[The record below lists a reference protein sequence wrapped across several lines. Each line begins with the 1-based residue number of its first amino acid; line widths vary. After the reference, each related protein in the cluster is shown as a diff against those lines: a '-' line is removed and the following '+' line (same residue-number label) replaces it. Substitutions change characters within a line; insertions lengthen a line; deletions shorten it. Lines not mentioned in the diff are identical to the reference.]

1 MDWVAIDSQRSDLSA
16 VPTTKTCCFNTSTNH
31 FCCVNVWGPGTTHS
45 LLPSVS
51 VVSLPQCWGHTW
63 LSFIKATA
71 QFFKHVRIGETP
83 VLDIPNLPE
92 LPGFTKEPVV
102 IWLSQMCLWAM
113 GYVSEKTGCLVFFFK
128 WEPRLGALRTAVM
141 PWSSLLQVQEWST
154 YT

>member
-1 MDWVAIDSQRSDLSA
+1 LCKRVRPRNNSLVAPKRVSRKSIA
-16 VPTTKTCCFNTSTNH
+16 V
-31 FCCVNVWGPGTTHS
+31 
-45 LLPSVS
+45 L
-51 VVSLPQCWGHTW
+51 GHTW
-63 LSFIKATA
+63 LSFIKTTA